1 MSLNNTTFSASL
13 QSGETNAFGAVT
25 ASANF
30 THQSAS
36 ITTPL
41 TNGTGSGQAN
51 HALEVTGAAGT
62 GGVSIDLTAVTGG
75 LDGKVRDF
83 SNGGTGG
90 AIKDLIIENL
100 DPANTITITQP
111 GANGWT
117 GFSGAATGLDYP
129 IEPGGCL
136 ALHSPVAGRPVGAA
150 NKLFTLTGS
159 AGSPQYKMSIAGIG
173 A

>member
-13 QSGETNAFGAVT
+13 QSGETNAFGAVNAT
-25 ASANF
+25 ASF

-51 HALEVTGAAGT
+51 HAMEVVGTAGT
-62 GGVSIDLTAVTGG
+62 GGVTIDLTNVSGG
-75 LDGKVRDF
+75 LDGHARDF
-83 SNGGTGG
+83 SNGGAGG

-100 DPANTITITQP
+100 DATNTITVTQP
-111 GANGWT
+111 VSNGWT
-117 GFSGAATGLDYP
+117 GFSGAATGFDYP
-129 IEPGGCL
+129 IEPGGVL
-136 ALHSPVAGRPVGAA
+136 ALHSPVNGRAVGST
-150 NKLFTLTGS
+150 NKSFTLTGS
-159 AGSPQYKMSIAGIG
+159 AGSPQYKLSLAGIG